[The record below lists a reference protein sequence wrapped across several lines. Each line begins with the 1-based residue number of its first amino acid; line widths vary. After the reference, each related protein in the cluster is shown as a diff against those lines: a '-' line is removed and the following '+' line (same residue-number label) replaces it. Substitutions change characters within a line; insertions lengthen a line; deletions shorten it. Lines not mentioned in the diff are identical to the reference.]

1 MCSRVC
7 GGATVEGFCLV
18 QAEPSLPVFIGSNQ
32 TGGIMHGAPHVRHML
47 PSNACSC
54 HNICSASHQGTFGQF
69 PALGKIILLTVRGC
83 VCLGEGD

>member
-1 MCSRVC
+1 
-7 GGATVEGFCLV
+7 
-18 QAEPSLPVFIGSNQ
+18 
-32 TGGIMHGAPHVRHML
+32 MHGAPHVRHML
-47 PSNACSC
+47 PSNACSR